1 MSRRVLVVDDER
13 LRELQGAE
21 RRFQS
26 REIARPGFPARAT
39 EREVRT
45 ERAPLGGKAE
55 RLEFLLDSVLQDFE
69 RRLCS
74 DAYPDHPRV
83 REIGEY
89 PKPAEGEGEGARTR
103 RGTSQGG
110 RELRLALVRHVSEK
124 LERQVDALRARPL
137 HR

>member
-1 MSRRVLVVDDER
+1 MFFFF
-13 LRELQGAE
+13 QAE
-21 RRFQS
+21 DGIRDWSVTGVQTCALP
-26 REIARPGFPARAT
+26 I
-39 EREVRT
+39 
-45 ERAPLGGKAE
+45 
-55 RLEFLLDSVLQDFE
+55 SVLQDFE

-110 RELRLALVRHVSEK
+110 GELRLALVRHVSEK
-124 LERQVDALRARPL
+124 LERQVDALGARPL